1 MTPAPIR
8 FTVQLAGQALAEVE
22 GLAAIAAERGLRPV
36 LAEILR
42 VMMVNLE
49 TQPREWGD
57 PSITTQPWIWS
68 VTSGPFCP
76 PSYGSATRFTTPN
89 PSSGFRPSVR

>member
-8 FTVQLAGQALAEVE
+8 FTVQLACQALAEVE

-49 TQPREWGD
+49 TQPRE
-57 PSITTQPWIWS
+57 
-68 VTSGPFCP
+68 
-76 PSYGSATRFTTPN
+76 
-89 PSSGFRPSVR
+89 

>member
-22 GLAAIAAERGLRPV
+22 GLAAIAAERAATGSCGDSSGDDG
-36 LAEILR
+36 E
-42 VMMVNLE
+42 LE
-49 TQPREWGD
+49 THTARVGD
-57 PSITTQPWIWS
+57 PPITTQPWIWS